1 MQTLASTKKLARAAA
16 LGLTVA
22 FVMAGAPAA
31 ASPASAAHSA
41 VQSAIQSARDDV
53 QRRLRQRQGEQGG
66 WQQRDA
72 AVAYCVRRFRSYD
85 PHSMTYRGYDG
96 LRRRCP

>member
-1 MQTLASTKKLARAAA
+1 MQVDRNWKWARAAGLA
-16 LGLTVA
+16 L
-22 FVMAGAPAA
+22 MALVVIAGSAA
-31 ASPASAAHSA
+31 ASPASAIHSA

-53 QRRLRQRQGEQGG
+53 QRRLRQQEWEQGG
-66 WQQRDA
+66 LGQRDA
-72 AVAYCVRRFRSYD
+72 AVASCIRRFRSYD